1 MRHHIIVFSV
11 SSMTLL
17 VVLVV
22 AAWLTLGLEGSGMG
36 LRGWLAMIFG
46 SLVTGG
52 LAVGLMAAIFASDRG
67 GYDRAAGGG
76 RTDDT

>member
-1 MRHHIIVFSV
+1 
-11 SSMTLL
+11 
-17 VVLVV
+17 
-22 AAWLTLGLEGSGMG
+22 MG
-36 LRGWLAMIFG
+36 LRGWLAMIVG

>member
-11 SSMTLL
+11 SSMTILA
-17 VVLVV
+17 VLVT
-22 AAWLTLGLEGSGMG
+22 ALWFALGWEGSGMG

-46 SLVTGG
+46 SVLTGG

-76 RTDDT
+76 RADDT